1 MELNIDSFLTE
12 NPLFSG
18 LKARIINFTTPEEKM
33 LEVRRWFEESTTN
46 NLSLFELYF
55 IKSQH
60 ILLEN
65 YSAELIEL
73 WADRNKNLD
82 DIEEVKSFSS
92 NVQDDLFKKKLF
104 NAIFKNFSQQTDFNF
119 LLYAISTFSGSFYK
133 KDIIDCWCQYN
144 SFNFQ
149 GLLTLINNLEDFN
162 SLVLANQ
169 WIRNNK
175 DISINNLC
183 EVISSFDNFFDRGK
197 VIANFIKETK
207 HNFSSQ
213 DVSLISSFLDQ
224 YSCCKMIKNIIYAG
238 DTTNLSEKIQF
249 IAKIID
255 SGDNRNSLIKNFLI
269 NFKEDIT
276 ELTLIELLRL
286 VKNDKDIYE
295 LIDVWAKRTGGELST
310 NCLLDIVNLSDN
322 QLFGQRMF
330 FNWSRR
336 RLFQIPLDDFSKI
349 ISHIEMNQNTDPIL
363 VNWILHNAEK
373 INAEQLIKIAS
384 LITKYE
390 SQVNSFKDWFC
401 SSAYSP
407 NLSDLVE
414 VLKHDSTLA
423 EDLIPIFFGLFK
435 DDEVCKL
442 EQLVKLIKEFQ
453 YIDIYNISELVDLF
467 LDTALDKTF
476 LLDLIFSIYPNNELM
491 WSEVVKFFIDNGHIE
506 DYEYENV
513 VIPVL
518 QRINDSE
525 LALELIESINE
536 YFELNEIDL
545 LNLVKGR
552 FRANNESVVNILKNI
567 KINGDDNNLGIFNV
581 GALDELKLIFGD
593 RIKNDLIEEIVGL
606 VDILS
611 YYETKKLLPNFVA
624 MLNDNVRLQVKSKT
638 ELSNR
643 KPFLLEEEL
652 KTLQILTD
660 NKFNPTKTKAI
671 CEYFREIIVLKD
683 IDQRFLFNNYQ
694 IKFGESAN
702 FISQEKQNLVNNLFK
717 NMIFSATRE
726 ESVAELE
733 QNVKDFFSNAMSGG
747 GEEVKLSKANLE
759 TITKFVKY
767 YHQEIYNLFMQ
778 EAGFSKLISEV
789 HALNDGCIHNLGNKI
804 NIIINNALIDDKID
818 SMFYQTMVEKVVI
831 PLINSKNDSILNEK
845 SFLTNKDVISSF
857 IIPEAFLQESLKM
870 FYDPDNKSAPIN
882 RDAWAFIAEN
892 CGSEKRDEIMGEIDD
907 LEKVNQLGA
916 EVATII
922 FLDKL
927 LENVNNSSLYNADKS
942 DLINLIGDMQQGLF
956 KSNEV
961 FLSRI
966 GAILSTGEVA
976 VSSTSSPQRLQSASR
991 MQLP

>member
-18 LKARIINFTTPEEKM
+18 LKARIINFTTPEQKM
-33 LEVRRWFEESTTN
+33 LEVRKWFEESTTN

-82 DIEEVKSFSS
+82 NIEEVKSFSS

-104 NAIFKNFSQQTDFNF
+104 NSIFKNFPQQTDFNF
-119 LLYAISTFSGSFYK
+119 LLYAISAFSGSFYK
-133 KDIIDCWCQYN
+133 NDIIDCWCQYN

-197 VIANFIKETK
+197 VIGNFIKETK
-207 HNFSSQ
+207 HDFSSQ

-224 YSCCKMIKNIIYAG
+224 DSYCKMIKNITYAG
-238 DTTNLSEKIQF
+238 DTSNLSEKIEF
-249 IAKIID
+249 IAKIIEP
-255 SGDNRNSLIKNFLI
+255 GDNRNSLIKNFLS

-276 ELTLIELLRL
+276 ELTLLELLRL

-295 LIDVWAKRTGGELST
+295 SINIWAKRKSGELST

-322 QLFGQRMF
+322 QLFRQRMF

-336 RLFQIPLDDFSKI
+336 KLFQIPLDDFSKI

-384 LITKYE
+384 LITKDE

-401 SSAYSP
+401 SSGYSP

-435 DDEVCKL
+435 DDEASKL

-476 LLDLIFSIYPNNELM
+476 LLDLIFAIYPNNELM
-491 WSEVVKFFIDNGHIE
+491 WSEVLKFFIDNGHIE
-506 DYEYENV
+506 DYEYEDV

-518 QRINDSE
+518 QRITDSE
-525 LALELIESINE
+525 IVLELIEALNE
-536 YFELNEIDL
+536 TFELNERDL

-581 GALDELKLIFGD
+581 GALDELKLIFGN

-624 MLNDNVRLQVKSKT
+624 MLNDNVRLQVKNET

-671 CEYFREIIVLKD
+671 CEYFKEIIQLEK
-683 IDQRFLFNNYQ
+683 IDQQFLSNYQ
-694 IKFGESAN
+694 IKFGESSN
-702 FISQEKQNLVNNLFK
+702 FINQEKQNLINDLFR
-717 NMIFSATRE
+717 NTILSAVRD
-726 ESVAELE
+726 ESVEELG
-733 QNVKDFFSNAMSGG
+733 QNVKTFFSNAMSGG
-747 GEEVKLSKANLE
+747 DEEVKLSKTNLE
-759 TITKFVKY
+759 TLTKFVKY

-804 NIIINNALIDDKID
+804 NIIVSDALIKNQAD
-818 SMFYQTMVEKVVI
+818 SMLYQIMVEKVVI
-831 PLINSKNDSILNEK
+831 PLINSKNDSIVDEK
-845 SFLTNKDVISSF
+845 SFLTNKDVVSSF

-870 FYDPDNKSAPIN
+870 FYDPQNKSAPIN

-907 LEKVNQLGA
+907 LEKINQLGA
-916 EVATII
+916 EVATVI

-927 LENVNNSSLYNADKS
+927 LENINNSSLYHCDKS
-942 DLINLIGDMQQGLF
+942 DLVNLIGDMQQGLF

-961 FLSRI
+961 FLSRV

-976 VSSTSSPQRLQSASR
+976 VASTSSPQRLQSASR